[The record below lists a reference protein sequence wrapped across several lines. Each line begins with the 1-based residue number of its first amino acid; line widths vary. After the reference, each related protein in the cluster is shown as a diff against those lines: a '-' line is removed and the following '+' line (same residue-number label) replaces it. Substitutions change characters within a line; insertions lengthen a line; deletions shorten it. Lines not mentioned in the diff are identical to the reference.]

1 MRSATF
7 QAREVVHNKKEK
19 NSFDLYSQLWLVMK
33 TRIIVSGL
41 GRTGYKI
48 YTLLRQQR
56 ADVVGISDRP
66 ISLSPTEQIIIG
78 NSTSATTLINAGIK
92 EAQTL
97 ILAHNDDALNLA
109 ILTQARL
116 INPRIRIINRLF
128 NQTLGERLDQTLP
141 DHFTMSVASLSA
153 PIFTFAALGS
163 AAIGQLKLFNQ
174 TWPIHEEVIDE
185 DHPWLGKSLKEL
197 WNNPSRMLIYY
208 LPAQGEID
216 LVSAVIK
223 GKALQPGDHLIIG
236 TKPTIRHQRRSYWQ
250 KVLKAITNLPQY
262 QRYARSV
269 AVVSLFLLLM
279 IFLATLIYVSV
290 NFNTSIVDALYFS
303 VGMITG
309 AGGQEQ
315 VAEKA
320 PDGIKIFTTVMML
333 VGAGVVGICYAL
345 INDFILGSRLK
356 QAWDAAR
363 VPTHHHH
370 IVCGLGGIGIQI
382 VRQLHQQGHE
392 VVVIDSDPNNRFL
405 HTARSLGVP
414 VIIED
419 GSLNATLKAVNC
431 DRAVSLIAVTSNDM
445 INLEIALTAKALA
458 PQIATIVRSY
468 DPQFAQSMQEVF
480 EFDRVL
486 SPIELSTHSFVAA
499 ALGGRILGN
508 GMTQDL
514 LWVALATMITAKHP
528 FCGMKIQDAAMKAD
542 FVPLYLERNGHTI
555 HSWDLLKTLLTPED
569 ILYLTM
575 PASNLEQL
583 WRTPP
588 SEELVFH

>member
-1 MRSATF
+1 
-7 QAREVVHNKKEK
+7 
-19 NSFDLYSQLWLVMK
+19 
-33 TRIIVSGL
+33 
-41 GRTGYKI
+41 
-48 YTLLRQQR
+48 
-56 ADVVGISDRP
+56 
-66 ISLSPTEQIIIG
+66 
-78 NSTSATTLINAGIK
+78 
-92 EAQTL
+92 
-97 ILAHNDDALNLA
+97 
-109 ILTQARL
+109 
-116 INPRIRIINRLF
+116 
-128 NQTLGERLDQTLP
+128 
-141 DHFTMSVASLSA
+141 
-153 PIFTFAALGS
+153 
-163 AAIGQLKLFNQ
+163 
-174 TWPIHEEVIDE
+174 
-185 DHPWLGKSLKEL
+185 
-197 WNNPSRMLIYY
+197 
-208 LPAQGEID
+208 
-216 LVSAVIK
+216 
-223 GKALQPGDHLIIG
+223 
-236 TKPTIRHQRRSYWQ
+236 
-250 KVLKAITNLPQY
+250 
-262 QRYARSV
+262 
-269 AVVSLFLLLM
+269 
-279 IFLATLIYVSV
+279 
-290 NFNTSIVDALYFS
+290 
-303 VGMITG
+303 
-309 AGGQEQ
+309 
-315 VAEKA
+315 
-320 PDGIKIFTTVMML
+320 
-333 VGAGVVGICYAL
+333 
-345 INDFILGSRLK
+345 
-356 QAWDAAR
+356 
-363 VPTHHHH
+363 
-370 IVCGLGGIGIQI
+370 LGGIGIQI

-419 GSLNATLKAVNC
+419 GSLNATLKTVNC

-542 FVPLYLERNGHTI
+542 FVPLYLERKGHTI

-588 SEELVFH
+588 SEELVFQ

>member
-1 MRSATF
+1 
-7 QAREVVHNKKEK
+7 
-19 NSFDLYSQLWLVMK
+19 MK

-66 ISLSPTEQIIIG
+66 MSVSPTEKIIIG
-78 NSTSATTLINAGIK
+78 NSALATTLINAGIK

-116 INPRIRIINRLF
+116 INPRVRIINRLF

-163 AAIGQLKLFNQ
+163 EAIGQLKLFNQ

-208 LPAQGEID
+208 LPTHGEID

-223 GKALQPGDHLIIG
+223 GKTLQLGDHLIIG
-236 TKPTIRHQRRSYWQ
+236 TKPTIHHQRRSYWE
-250 KVLKAITNLPQY
+250 KVLKAINNLPQY

-269 AVVSLFLLLM
+269 AIVSLFLLLM
-279 IFLATLIYVSV
+279 ILLATLIYVSV

-363 VPTHHHH
+363 VPTRHHH
-370 IVCGLGGIGIQI
+370 IICGLGGIGIQI

-419 GSLNATLKAVNC
+419 GSLNATLKTVNC

-528 FCGMKIQDAAMKAD
+528 FCGIKIQDAAMKAD
-542 FVPLYLERNGHTI
+542 FVPLYLERKGQTI

-583 WRTPP
+583 WRNPP
-588 SEELVFH
+588 SEELVFQ